1 MDYLDAKEISE
12 IMRIK
17 ISTAYKAIQ
26 RLNGELKDKGY
37 LTVAG
42 RVSRRYFEERSYTG
56 EKQTE
61 RND

>member
-17 ISTAYKAIQ
+17 ISTAYKVIQ